1 MVREVG
7 FEPTTHGLR
16 VRCATVTPFT
26 LDAVS
31 FLILTY
37 PRIGL
42 NCKLSSELTLLLAF
56 SFALL
61 FPKNIPHKGW

>member
-1 MVREVG
+1 
-7 FEPTTHGLR
+7 
-16 VRCATVTPFT
+16 
-26 LDAVS
+26 
-31 FLILTY
+31 
-37 PRIGL
+37 L